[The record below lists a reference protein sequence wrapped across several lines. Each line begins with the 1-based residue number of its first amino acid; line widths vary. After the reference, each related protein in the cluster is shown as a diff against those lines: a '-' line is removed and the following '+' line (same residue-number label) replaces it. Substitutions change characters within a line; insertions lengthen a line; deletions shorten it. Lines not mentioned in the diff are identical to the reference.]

1 MSPTPPKDEEQS
13 SAENLQLNTMMPQ
26 TPAREIVTEM
36 EESYLDYAMSV
47 IVSRALPDVRDG
59 LKPVHRRILYAMH
72 KLGINA
78 RSRFVKSA
86 RVVGEVIG
94 KYHPHGDSAVYESMV
109 RMAQDFSM
117 GATLVRGQGNFGS
130 IDGDPPAA
138 MRYTEVK
145 MENIADELLADLEK
159 ETVLFRDNY
168 DGTLKEPTV
177 MPTRVPNL
185 LLNGGMGIAVGMAT
199 NIPPH
204 NLGELI
210 DGTIH
215 LSAHPEC
222 EIQEL
227 MEYIKGPDFPTA
239 GTIYDIDVIRQAY
252 ATGRGSIIMRGKA
265 EIEEASGKQRII
277 ISELPYQVNK
287 ASLVEKIADLVRDK
301 VIQGITNLTD
311 ESNREGIRI
320 VIEVRRDSFPNKI
333 LNQIYKLTP
342 LQTSFGCN
350 FIALGDRGMQP
361 RLFDLKSLLEEFI
374 AHRQEVIV
382 NRTKYDL
389 KIAEARAHILEGLKK
404 ALDHIDAIIKLIRA
418 SETKEIAKVN
428 LMKEFKFS
436 ELQTDA
442 ILAMR
447 LQTLAGLERQKI
459 EDELAEK
466 LAFIAECKDILAKPE
481 RVRHIMEDELQA
493 IKEKYAIPRRTEIVP
508 YALGKFSAKDTIPNE
523 KVLVTMTLNGYI
535 KRLPVSAY
543 RTQSRGGKGLMGSAG
558 KAEDEM
564 SSVLFTQNHNDLLFF
579 TSKGRVF
586 KLPAYEIPQSSRTAK
601 GQALVNFL
609 ELQEGETVTEIINF
623 TESKDWCLCMC
634 TIHGTI
640 KQTKV
645 EYFQNVRKSG
655 IIAMGLKNGDALNWV
670 RLCKDQ
676 DEIMIVTREGKGIR
690 FKASDVRAMGRSAAG
705 VRGIRL
711 KGDDEVVEMAVVR
724 DGDMSSELLV
734 VMENGLGKMTPV
746 KEYRAQTRGGT
757 GVKTANLTARTGKV
771 AGAKVLEPHFN
782 GDFILVS
789 KSGQA
794 IRMPAKEIPSQ
805 GRATQGV
812 ILMRFLEEGDK
823 VCSVSLLPEEED
835 VKTAGGTEAEELLE
849 LPEDKE

>member
-109 RMAQDFSM
+109 RMAQDFSV
-117 GATLVRGQGNFGS
+117 GAMPVNGKGNFGS
-130 IDGDPPAA
+130 IDGDQPAA

-287 ASLVEKIADLVRDK
+287 ASLVEKIADLV
-301 VIQGITNLTD
+301 
-311 ESNREGIRI
+311 
-320 VIEVRRDSFPNKI
+320 
-333 LNQIYKLTP
+333 
-342 LQTSFGCN
+342 
-350 FIALGDRGMQP
+350 
-361 RLFDLKSLLEEFI
+361 
-374 AHRQEVIV
+374 
-382 NRTKYDL
+382 
-389 KIAEARAHILEGLKK
+389 
-404 ALDHIDAIIKLIRA
+404 
-418 SETKEIAKVN
+418 
-428 LMKEFKFS
+428 
-436 ELQTDA
+436 
-442 ILAMR
+442 
-447 LQTLAGLERQKI
+447 
-459 EDELAEK
+459 
-466 LAFIAECKDILAKPE
+466 
-481 RVRHIMEDELQA
+481 
-493 IKEKYAIPRRTEIVP
+493 
-508 YALGKFSAKDTIPNE
+508 
-523 KVLVTMTLNGYI
+523 
-535 KRLPVSAY
+535 
-543 RTQSRGGKGLMGSAG
+543 
-558 KAEDEM
+558 
-564 SSVLFTQNHNDLLFF
+564 
-579 TSKGRVF
+579 
-586 KLPAYEIPQSSRTAK
+586 
-601 GQALVNFL
+601 
-609 ELQEGETVTEIINF
+609 
-623 TESKDWCLCMC
+623 
-634 TIHGTI
+634 
-640 KQTKV
+640 
-645 EYFQNVRKSG
+645 
-655 IIAMGLKNGDALNWV
+655 
-670 RLCKDQ
+670 
-676 DEIMIVTREGKGIR
+676 
-690 FKASDVRAMGRSAAG
+690 
-705 VRGIRL
+705 
-711 KGDDEVVEMAVVR
+711 
-724 DGDMSSELLV
+724 
-734 VMENGLGKMTPV
+734 
-746 KEYRAQTRGGT
+746 
-757 GVKTANLTARTGKV
+757 
-771 AGAKVLEPHFN
+771 
-782 GDFILVS
+782 
-789 KSGQA
+789 
-794 IRMPAKEIPSQ
+794 
-805 GRATQGV
+805 
-812 ILMRFLEEGDK
+812 
-823 VCSVSLLPEEED
+823 
-835 VKTAGGTEAEELLE
+835 
-849 LPEDKE
+849 